1 MRLIGKF
8 IDKAICRRLAAL
20 QQRLIRCL
28 LTAPR
33 PVCVILT
40 ENENETGVGASTEAK
55 GFTRAFEAPTIKDK
69 KLAILERKQTDRG
82 KRNQLYD

>member
-1 MRLIGKF
+1 MRDL
-8 IDKAICRRLAAL
+8 
-20 QQRLIRCL
+20 
-28 LTAPR
+28 
-33 PVCVILT
+33 